1 MELLKNKYKNIISV
15 SILQMFIKME
25 YDYEINFEE
34 NPEEYRAFIRA
45 IKNVEILFGGRRFFD
60 V

>member
-15 SILQMFIKME
+15 SILKMFIKME
-25 YDYEINFEE
+25 NDYEINFEE
-34 NPEEYRAFIRA
+34 NPKEYRAFIRA